1 MAATHTAI
9 GYGGQMLLTGSGV
22 AVGTTLIVEEWET
35 SLDIEAV
42 ECSAGFGEMFS
53 EAWFGD
59 ATWSGTFNYHLKV
72 STTTAPF
79 KIPTAATGGWGHLT
93 DGLAGTLTLE
103 TAESTF
109 DPYVTADSSFSFS
122 VIITRLT
129 FGRSNKRASTGTA
142 SFRNSGQVLN
152 AAITAAV

>member
-1 MAATHTAI
+1 MAAIHSAI
-9 GYGGQMLLTGSGV
+9 GYGGQLLLTGTGI
-22 AVGTTLIVEEWET
+22 AVGTTLIIEDWEC
-35 SLDIEAV
+35 SLDIETV
-42 ECSAGFGEMFS
+42 EGNAGFGEMFT

-79 KIPTAATGGWGHLT
+79 KIPTTTTGGWGHAT
-93 DGLAGTLTLE
+93 DGMAGTLTLE

-109 DPYVTADSSFSFS
+109 DPNVTADSSFSFA